1 MNLYPAQQ
9 SIVQHLQSDFT
20 AAETAYL
27 AKDLPDAEVN
37 YDAGLKNPI
46 TYVVYVGS
54 QTDPSATTNTIAQPR
69 KARFNIEVHAKKL
82 YGPSG
87 MFAVRDVLEQS
98 LIGFKPTNCQKLY
111 LLKDDISKTEE
122 GIWVHVYQL
131 ECQTMLVQK
140 QENDP
145 VIVPTFTEL
154 VNND

>member
-1 MNLYPAQQ
+1 MNLYPSQE
-9 SIVQHLQSDFT
+9 SIVQHLQADFT
-20 AAETAYL
+20 AAETSFL
-27 AKDLPDAEVN
+27 AKDLPEAEVN

-46 TYVVYVGS
+46 AYVVYVGS
-54 QTDPSATTNTIAQPR
+54 QADPSATTHTIAQPR
-69 KARFNIEVHAKKL
+69 KVRFNIEVHAKKL
-82 YGPSG
+82 YGTSG
-87 MFAVRDVLEQS
+87 IFSVRDVLEQS

-122 GIWVHVYQL
+122 GVWVHVYQL

-145 VIVPTFTEL
+145 IIVPSFTEL